1 MVLMKKYRNNQTM
14 VQRKVATFA
23 LYQAHPFENEYLEN
37 IPINFRDVF
46 VIFNKKTKHDLLAI
60 SI

>member
-1 MVLMKKYRNNQTM
+1 M

-23 LYQAHPFENEYLEN
+23 LYQAYPFENEYLEN

-46 VIFNKKTKHDLLAI
+46 VIFNKKQNMIYLQIPSKIDTVT
-60 SI
+60 